1 MDNYFK
7 LKNNKLESM
16 NSIPFSKEKEIQNL
30 VENNLEELFS
40 LTFLSTEFRIKNQI
54 FDTLCFDEDSRSFV
68 IIEYKNSV
76 SKSVSDQG
84 MAYLSTLINNKADFI
99 LELIDKNIAIKKE
112 EIDWSQSKVIFIA
125 PKFMDYSKS
134 INLKVPWEL
143 WEINKLP
150 DNVISFR
157 KYETDSNQSLANL
170 SDSIHDSQINTLS
183 KEIKV
188 YTEEDLLKNRDTTKE
203 LYFSL
208 KDELLKLHDSNFVA
222 SKTYMTLRKNNKVVL
237 YIGIG
242 QKDIQLEIVRRV
254 VIGKG
259 NKDLD
264 SARIMYQIKDPKKL
278 FRTKIMS
285 GGRKESYFYNMTD
298 KKDFNFLI
306 DVINDVYE
314 SK

>member
-1 MDNYFK
+1 MDNFFK
-7 LKNNKLESM
+7 LKNNKLDPM
-16 NSIPFSKEKEIQNL
+16 NSIPFRMEKEIQNL
-30 VENNLEELFS
+30 VENNLEELFN

-54 FDTLCFDEDSRSFV
+54 FDTLCFDEDSKSFV

-99 LELIDKNIAIKKE
+99 LELLDKNIGIKKE
-112 EIDWSQSKVIFIA
+112 EIDWSQSKVIFVA

-150 DNVISFR
+150 DNFISFR
-157 KYETDSNQSLANL
+157 KYETDSSQSLGDL
-170 SDSIHDSQINTLS
+170 SDANYDSQISKIN

-188 YTEEDLLKNRDTTKE
+188 HTEEDLLKNRENTKE
-203 LYFSL
+203 LYFSI

-222 SKTYMTLRKNNKVVL
+222 RKTYMTFRKNNKVVL

-242 QKDIQLEIVRRV
+242 QKDIEFQIVRRV
-254 VIGKG
+254 VIAKG

-264 SARIMYQIKDPKKL
+264 SARIMYEIKDPKNL
-278 FRTKIMS
+278 FRTDITS

-306 DVINDVYE
+306 DVIKDVYE

>member
-1 MDNYFK
+1 MDIYFK

-30 VENNLEELFS
+30 VENNLEEIFS

-99 LELIDKNIAIKKE
+99 LELIDKNISIKKE

-157 KYETDSNQSLANL
+157 KYETDSNQSLTNL
-170 SDSIHDSQINTLS
+170 SDSSCDSQINTLG

-203 LYFSL
+203 LYFSI

-222 SKTYMTLRKNNKVVL
+222 RRTYMSFRKNNKVVL

-242 QKDIQLEIVRRV
+242 KKDIEFQIVRRT

-264 SARIMYQIKDPKKL
+264 SARIMYEIKDPKNL
-278 FRTKIMS
+278 FRTKIIDN
-285 GGRKESYFYNMTD
+285 GKKESYFYNMTD

-306 DVINDVYE
+306 DVIKDVYE